1 MAKNKRQKA
10 SRQKTKQGK
19 TKALKALRKLEVPIS
34 PSKAT
39 IQEVELAI
47 ANKLAT
53 QPTDLFMKNEKVI
66 IEIEQFEDK
75 GHRGE

>member
-1 MAKNKRQKA
+1 MAKNKRQQA
-10 SRQKTKQGK
+10 SRRKTKQAK
-19 TKALKALRKLEVPIS
+19 TKALRALKLEVPIS

-66 IEIEQFEDK
+66 IECEQFEEK
-75 GHRGE
+75 GHGGQ